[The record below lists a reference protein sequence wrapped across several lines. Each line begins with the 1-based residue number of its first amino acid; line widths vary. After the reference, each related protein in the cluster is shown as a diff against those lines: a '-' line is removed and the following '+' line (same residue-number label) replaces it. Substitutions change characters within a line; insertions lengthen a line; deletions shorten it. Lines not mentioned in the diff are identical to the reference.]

1 MLVKERYLKS
11 VLPDEL
17 VQKVNNTTDDINQ
30 RINGYLDQ
38 RAAQIVKNTI
48 PNYNLTPELIKG
60 LRKLPLGN
68 FISFPYEIYRTGLNS
83 IKLSLDELASD
94 SSAIQAI
101 GLRRLTG
108 ITGTT
113 AGLGYATSEFSEA
126 LSGVSKEQMAAYQ
139 RSFAPPWEKNARLI
153 PLGRD
158 EKGNILYTNFSYFTP
173 YGELEKIAFAA
184 FNTFE
189 TNRN

>member
-1 MLVKERYLKS
+1 MVGIVEPLPHKKTGADIFRELEFKGTKRFKQAPKSCNCCGKENSIIGIELIGAKQGTLYWECEVCKERYLKS

-38 RAAQIVKNTI
+38 RAAQITKNTI

-101 GLRRLTG
+101 G
-108 ITGTT
+108 
-113 AGLGYATSEFSEA
+113 
-126 LSGVSKEQMAAYQ
+126 
-139 RSFAPPWEKNARLI
+139 
-153 PLGRD
+153 
-158 EKGNILYTNFSYFTP
+158 
-173 YGELEKIAFAA
+173 
-184 FNTFE
+184 
-189 TNRN
+189 